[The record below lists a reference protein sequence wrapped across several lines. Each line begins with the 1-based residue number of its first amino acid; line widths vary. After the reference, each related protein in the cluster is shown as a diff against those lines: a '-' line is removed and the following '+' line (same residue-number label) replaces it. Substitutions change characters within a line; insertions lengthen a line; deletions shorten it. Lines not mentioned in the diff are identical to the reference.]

1 MTASRFGGFSAAA
14 VEGLAEMYLTTG
26 NASADDSSTSSTS
39 ETPSSVPPTTA
50 PATELATSATVAACE
65 VTAADVDGGTATFTV
80 GPDGC
85 TTEVGPI
92 SFSTYALP
100 GGDVLPYEDQVLIA
114 HAAEN
119 GSFYAAGLHT
129 LTASLG
135 DAMNW
140 QADLYFGESDN
151 QPPHPNMIA
160 VDAQTGHA
168 ATTTQPCTILDSDV
182 ESGMATFTVGPD
194 GCSPKVG
201 PISFSTYALPNGQ
214 ILPYAEQ
221 VLIAHSTANGSFYG
235 AGSYTLTAS
244 LGDAINWQSDLYF
257 GESDNQPPHPHMIDV
272 DAQMGQVAPASGT
285 VAPTTAPTTAPPTTT
300 PETTVAAAPP
310 ITVIANA
317 SANATVVV
325 TPSEQVAQAGPTTTT
340 TVGPVSTLPA
350 TGSNS
355 TPVML
360 TTAGA
365 LTVVGLATR
374 RLARG
379 H

>member
-1 MTASRFGGFSAAA
+1 MTASRFGGFAAAA
-14 VEGLAEMYLTTG
+14 VAGLAVMFLTTG
-26 NASADDSSTSSTS
+26 NASAEETSTPSTS

-50 PATELATSATVAACE
+50 PATDLAASTTVAACE
-65 VTAADVDGGTATFTV
+65 ITTADVDGGTATFTV

-85 TTEVGPI
+85 TTQVGPI
-92 SFSTYALP
+92 SFSTYELP
-100 GGDVLPYEDQVLIA
+100 GGEVLPYEDQVLIA
-114 HAAEN
+114 HAA
-119 GSFYAAGLHT
+119 G
-129 LTASLG
+129 
-135 DAMNW
+135 
-140 QADLYFGESDN
+140 
-151 QPPHPNMIA
+151 
-160 VDAQTGHA
+160 
-168 ATTTQPCTILDSDV
+168 
-182 ESGMATFTVGPD
+182 
-194 GCSPKVG
+194 
-201 PISFSTYALPNGQ
+201 
-214 ILPYAEQ
+214 
-221 VLIAHSTANGSFYG
+221 NGSFYG

-272 DAQMGQVAPASGT
+272 DAQVGQVAPASGT

-300 PETTVAAAPP
+300 PQTTVALAPP
-310 ITVIANA
+310 VTVVANA
-317 SANATVVV
+317 SATVVV
-325 TPSEQVAQAGPTTTT
+325 IPSEQAAQAGPTTTT